1 MREKSGISLIS
12 LSIAIIV
19 LMIITGI
26 IIYHVQDDLQIAK
39 WKAMQNDIANL
50 RDKISA
56 HYAEKGN
63 INEMLKTK
71 YTNMTN
77 IQQSGILNEEELSDT
92 GSFYLINLSE
102 IDNLTLNYG
111 QDFEKL
117 KTDEFSELTDTNIYI
132 IHSTTHNIFYVQGI
146 TVGEETFYTDYTTA
160 DKDTEQIRLLWDT

>member
-1 MREKSGISLIS
+1 
-12 LSIAIIV
+12 
-19 LMIITGI
+19 
-26 IIYHVQDDLQIAK
+26 
-39 WKAMQNDIANL
+39 
-50 RDKISA
+50 
-56 HYAEKGN
+56 
-63 INEMLKTK
+63 
-71 YTNMTN
+71 MTN